1 MNSRLIGVLGRQVAL
16 VGKMSINWP
25 QLNTAANPGSRK
37 CFNWLGVEP
46 PTSPA
51 TTS

>member
-16 VGKMSINWP
+16 VKMSTTWP
-25 QLNTAANPGSRK
+25 QMNTAANPGSRK